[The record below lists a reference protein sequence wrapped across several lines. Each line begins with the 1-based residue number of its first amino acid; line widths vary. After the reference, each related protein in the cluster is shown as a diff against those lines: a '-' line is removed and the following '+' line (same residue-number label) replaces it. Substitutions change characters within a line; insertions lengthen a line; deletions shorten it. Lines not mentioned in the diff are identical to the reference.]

1 MSKFADYYT
10 YSPLAAMRTGRQ
22 APCPISRRH
31 DTLPAPNALSAGG
44 MTRCPAPNVLS
55 AGGMTRC
62 PAPNALSAG
71 GMRRCPAPRE
81 GIRRGVG
88 QDTRENSISLN
99 QYKRNINEYP

>member
-22 APCPISRRH
+22 PPCPVSRRH
-31 DTLPAPNALSAGG
+31 ETLPSPQCPVSRRHETLPN
-44 MTRCPAPNVLS
+44 
-55 AGGMTRC
+55 
-62 PAPNALSAG
+62 
-71 GMRRCPAPRE
+71 PRE

>member
-10 YSPLAAMRTGRQ
+10 HSPFAAMRTGRQ
-22 APCPISRRH
+22 PPCSVSRRH
-31 DTLPAPNALSAGG
+31 ETLRSPQ
-44 MTRCPAPNVLS
+44 CPIN
-55 AGGMTRC
+55 
-62 PAPNALSAG
+62 
-71 GMRRCPAPRE
+71 RRHETQPSPRE

>member
-22 APCPISRRH
+22 PPCPVSRRH
-31 DTLPAPNALSAGG
+31 DTLPSPQ
-44 MTRCPAPNVLS
+44 CPIS
-55 AGGMTRC
+55 
-62 PAPNALSAG
+62 
-71 GMRRCPAPRE
+71 RRHETLPSPRE
-81 GIRRGVG
+81 GIRRGVW

>member
-10 YSPLAAMRTGRQ
+10 HSPLAAMRTGRQ
-22 APCPISRRH
+22 PPCPINRRH
-31 DTLPAPNALSAGG
+31 DTMPS
-44 MTRCPAPNVLS
+44 
-55 AGGMTRC
+55 
-62 PAPNALSAG
+62 PNALSAG

>member
-22 APCPISRRH
+22 PPCPINKRQETLPSPQYPISRRH
-31 DTLPAPNALSAGG
+31 DTLPS
-44 MTRCPAPNVLS
+44 
-55 AGGMTRC
+55 
-62 PAPNALSAG
+62 
-71 GMRRCPAPRE
+71 PRE

>member
-22 APCPISRRH
+22 PPCPVSRRH
-31 DTLPAPNALSAGG
+31 DTLPSPQ
-44 MTRCPAPNVLS
+44 CPVS
-55 AGGMTRC
+55 
-62 PAPNALSAG
+62 
-71 GMRRCPAPRE
+71 RRHETLPSPRE

>member
-22 APCPISRRH
+22 PPCPVSRRHETLPSPQCPISRRH
-31 DTLPAPNALSAGG
+31 ETLPS
-44 MTRCPAPNVLS
+44 
-55 AGGMTRC
+55 
-62 PAPNALSAG
+62 
-71 GMRRCPAPRE
+71 PRE

>member
-22 APCPISRRH
+22 PPCPIGRRHETLPSPQCPVSRRH
-31 DTLPAPNALSAGG
+31 ETLPS
-44 MTRCPAPNVLS
+44 
-55 AGGMTRC
+55 
-62 PAPNALSAG
+62 
-71 GMRRCPAPRE
+71 PRE

>member
-22 APCPISRRH
+22 PPCPIGRRHETLPSPQCPISRRH
-31 DTLPAPNALSAGG
+31 ETQPS
-44 MTRCPAPNVLS
+44 
-55 AGGMTRC
+55 
-62 PAPNALSAG
+62 
-71 GMRRCPAPRE
+71 PRE

>member
-22 APCPISRRH
+22 HPCPINKRQETLPSPQCPFSRRH
-31 DTLPAPNALSAGG
+31 DTLPSPQ
-44 MTRCPAPNVLS
+44 CPVS
-55 AGGMTRC
+55 
-62 PAPNALSAG
+62 
-71 GMRRCPAPRE
+71 RRHETPPSPRE

>member
-22 APCPISRRH
+22 PPCPISRRH
-31 DTLPAPNALSAGG
+31 DTLPSPQ
-44 MTRCPAPNVLS
+44 CPVS
-55 AGGMTRC
+55 
-62 PAPNALSAG
+62 
-71 GMRRCPAPRE
+71 RRHETLPSPRE

>member
-22 APCPISRRH
+22 PPCPISRRH
-31 DTLPAPNALSAGG
+31 ETLPSPQCPISRRHETLSSPQ
-44 MTRCPAPNVLS
+44 CPIS
-55 AGGMTRC
+55 
-62 PAPNALSAG
+62 
-71 GMRRCPAPRE
+71 RRHETLPSPRE

>member
-22 APCPISRRH
+22 PPCPISRRH
-31 DTLPAPNALSAGG
+31 KTLSSPQ
-44 MTRCPAPNVLS
+44 CPIS
-55 AGGMTRC
+55 
-62 PAPNALSAG
+62 
-71 GMRRCPAPRE
+71 RRHETQPSPRE

>member
-22 APCPISRRH
+22 PPCPISRRH
-31 DTLPAPNALSAGG
+31 DTLPSPQ
-44 MTRCPAPNVLS
+44 CPISRRHETPPS
-55 AGGMTRC
+55 TQC
-62 PAPNALSAG
+62 PIS
-71 GMRRCPAPRE
+71 RRHETLPTPRE

>member
-22 APCPISRRH
+22 PH
-31 DTLPAPNALSAGG
+31 ALSAGG
-44 MTRCPAPNVLS
+44 MRRCPAPNVLS
-55 AGGMTRC
+55 TE
-62 PAPNALSAG
+62 

>member
-22 APCPISRRH
+22 PPCPIGRRH
-31 DTLPAPNALSAGG
+31 DTLPSPQ
-44 MTRCPAPNVLS
+44 CPVS
-55 AGGMTRC
+55 
-62 PAPNALSAG
+62 
-71 GMRRCPAPRE
+71 RRHETQPSPRE

>member
-22 APCPISRRH
+22 PPCPISRRH
-31 DTLPAPNALSAGG
+31 DTLPSPQ
-44 MTRCPAPNVLS
+44 CPIS
-55 AGGMTRC
+55 
-62 PAPNALSAG
+62 
-71 GMRRCPAPRE
+71 RRHETQPSPRE

>member
-22 APCPISRRH
+22 PPCPISRRH
-31 DTLPAPNALSAGG
+31 DTLPSPQYPIS
-44 MTRCPAPNVLS
+44 
-55 AGGMTRC
+55 
-62 PAPNALSAG
+62 
-71 GMRRCPAPRE
+71 RRHETLPSPRE

>member
-22 APCPISRRH
+22 PPCPVSRRH
-31 DTLPAPNALSAGG
+31 DTLPS
-44 MTRCPAPNVLS
+44 PNVLS
-55 AGGMTRC
+55 T
-62 PAPNALSAG
+62 G
-71 GMRRCPAPRE
+71 GMRRCPAPQCPISRRHETQPSPRE